1 MTPSSSLRPQGTTVK
16 ARLRL
21 VADVAMAVNHASSFS
36 DVIKLHLAAKGGDK
50 LACDILA
57 SVSDA
62 QLVAEVRNRPNLVA
76 LLDEGNNFS
85 SRRTDSPYTTHSALN
100 LRFLVSNLC

>member
-1 MTPSSSLRPQGTTVK
+1 
-16 ARLRL
+16 
-21 VADVAMAVNHASSFS
+21 MAVNHASSFS

-57 SVSDA
+57 SVSDE

-76 LLDEGNNFS
+76 LLDEGNNLFS